1 MMDMRP
7 EDFKKE
13 NKVLAVAQQIAK
25 MNDDELVEVIAQ
37 AQAQIEER
45 RRDRRK
51 TEIVA
56 ELDKLFTELS
66 DMGVSVWYY
75 SDGDLSNMHLQ
86 EIVGEVRNTCDGD
99 IVIG

>member
-1 MMDMRP
+1 M
-7 EDFKKE
+7 
-13 NKVLAVAQQIAK
+13 NKVIEIAQVLDT
-25 MNDDELVEVIAQ
+25 MSTDELVAVIAQ

>member
-1 MMDMRP
+1 M
-7 EDFKKE
+7 
-13 NKVLAVAQQIAK
+13 NKVMTIAQ
-25 MNDDELVEVIAQ
+25 MLTTLTDDELVTVAAQTQVIMEDRQ
-37 AQAQIEER
+37 
-45 RRDRRK
+45 RDRRK
-51 TEIVA
+51 AEIMA

-66 DMGVSVWYY
+66 NMGVLVWYH

>member
-1 MMDMRP
+1 MNNVMTI
-7 EDFKKE
+7 
-13 NKVLAVAQQIAK
+13 AQ
-25 MNDDELVEVIAQ
+25 MLTTLTDDELVTVAAQTQVIMEDRQ
-37 AQAQIEER
+37 
-45 RRDRRK
+45 RDRRK
-51 TEIVA
+51 AEIVA

-66 DMGVSVWYY
+66 DMGVAVWYY